1 MKEMGLKYSQG
12 ITDCFKCSEIEC
24 LMLLDKVVNSKLLI
38 RVFGFVSNPCK
49 LQNKWCE
56 EI

>member
-1 MKEMGLKYSQG
+1 MRLKYSQG
-12 ITDCFKCSEIEC
+12 ITGYFKCSEIEC
-24 LMLLDKVVNSKLLI
+24 LMLLDKVLHSKLLI
-38 RVFGFVSNPCK
+38 RVFGFVSNPCR